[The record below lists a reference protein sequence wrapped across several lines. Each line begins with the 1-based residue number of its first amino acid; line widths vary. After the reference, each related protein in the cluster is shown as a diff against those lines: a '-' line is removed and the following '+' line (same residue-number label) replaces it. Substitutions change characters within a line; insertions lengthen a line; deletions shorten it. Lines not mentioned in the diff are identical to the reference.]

1 MRVAGRM
8 IIEDSLYSRGTV
20 HRKVTLESLWRA
32 ACIAHAYLLDD
43 MTAEALAVLSE
54 AVEIRERDKPK
65 RRLKYPWLELEIGES
80 REVAG
85 NAAIIRQAGYIA
97 GKRYG
102 RRFSVIDAGGGVVR
116 IKRVAVVSRGIPRL
130 GRRKNR
136 VANRGDV

>member
-1 MRVAGRM
+1 M
-8 IIEDSLYSRGTV
+8 IEDSLYSAGTV

-43 MTAEALAVLSE
+43 MNAEALAVLSE

-80 REVAG
+80 RDIPGDVLA
-85 NAAIIRQAGYIA
+85 IRQAAYAA

-102 RRFSVIDAGGGVVR
+102 RAFSVTQAGDAVR
-116 IKRVAVVSRGIPRL
+116 VKRVAVVSRGVPRL
-130 GRRKNR
+130 GRRKRNKGID
-136 VANRGDV
+136 APK